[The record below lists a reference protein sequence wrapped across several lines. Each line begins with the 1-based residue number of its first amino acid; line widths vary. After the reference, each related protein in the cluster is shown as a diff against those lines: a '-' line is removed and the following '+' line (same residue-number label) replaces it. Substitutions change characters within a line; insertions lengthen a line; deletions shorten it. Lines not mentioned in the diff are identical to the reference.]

1 MPVFVYEA
9 RDNAGQLK
17 KDKIDAPNMRM
28 ATQRLQEQKMTVIN
42 IKEQSGGMAQADVL
56 GWYQKFKKVNE
67 QALTVFSRQFATMIN
82 AGLAMVRCL
91 DILSEQTEDK
101 KLQQTLIQVRRDVE
115 GGSTLSNA
123 LAKPPTVFSTLYI
136 SMVKAGEMGGVL
148 DEVLERLAGFMEKDF
163 ALKKKVKSALTY
175 PVVILVMALGIVFF
189 LVTYILPTFVTL
201 FEGMNLELPLPTR
214 ILIETTKAVR
224 NPMILFPLIAL
235 LVVAGVFINRYIN
248 TPLGKKQYD
257 LLKLNIPV
265 FGLLNKKVAISRFCR
280 TLGTLLS
287 SGVPIMQALE
297 IVGKASGN
305 EIIAMTVGKIRESIR
320 EGESIASPLGASGM
334 FPPMVT
340 QMVAVGEETGN
351 LDAMLAKIS
360 DFYDTEVE
368 YLLSSLT
375 SMLEPIMI
383 VGMGTIVGFI
393 VVSVFLPL
401 YELIGDMAWRSV
413 RSNGKALPAGGGFSG

>member
-9 RDNAGQLK
+9 RDATGQLRR
-17 KDKIDAPNMRM
+17 DTIEAPNVRA
-28 ATQRLQEQKMTVIN
+28 ATQKLQESRYTVIN
-42 IKEQSGGMAQADVL
+42 IKEKAVGGQQTDVMA
-56 GWYQKFKKVNE
+56 WYQKLRKVNE

-123 LAKPPTVFSTLYI
+123 LGKHPNIFSTLYI

-148 DEVLERLAGFMEKDF
+148 DEVLERLANFMEKDF
-163 ALKKKVKSALTY
+163 SLKKKVKSALTY
-175 PVVILVMALGIVFF
+175 PLVILVMALGIVFF
-189 LVTYILPTFVTL
+189 LVTYILPTFVSL
-201 FEGMNLELPLPTR
+201 FEGMNLTLPLPTK
-214 ILIETTKAVR
+214 ILIIITKGAK
-224 NPMILFPLIAL
+224 NPWIVFPVIGLVILGGFAL
-235 LVVAGVFINRYIN
+235 NRYIQ
-248 TPLGKKQYD
+248 TPFGRKQYD
-257 LLKLNIPV
+257 LLRLNIPV
-265 FGLLNKKVAISRFCR
+265 FGLLNKKVSISRFCR

-305 EIIAMTVGKIRESIR
+305 EIIALTVSKIRESIR

-351 LDAMLAKIS
+351 LDAMLSKIS

-368 YLLSSLT
+368 YMLASLT

-383 VGMGTIVGFI
+383 VGMGGIVGFI
-393 VVSVFLPL
+393 VISVFLPL
-401 YELIGDMAWRSV
+401 YQLIGT
-413 RSNGKALPAGGGFSG
+413 LH

>member
-1 MPVFVYEA
+1 MPVFQYKA
-9 RDNAGQLK
+9 RDQSGQLRT
-17 KDKIDAPNMRM
+17 DTIEAQNLRM
-28 ATQRLQEQKMTVIN
+28 ATTKLQEMRYTIIN
-42 IKEQSGGMAQADVL
+42 IQEKAAGGGQQDVL
-56 GWYQKFKKVNE
+56 GFLNQFQKVNE

-115 GGSTLSNA
+115 GGATLSNA
-123 LAKPPTVFSTLYI
+123 LVKHPTVFSTLYV

-148 DEVLERLAGFMEKDF
+148 DEVLDRLADFMEKDF
-163 ALKKKVKSALTY
+163 SLKKKVSAALTY
-175 PVVILVMALGIVFF
+175 PTVILTMALAIVFF
-189 LVTYILPTFVTL
+189 LVTYILPTFVEL
-201 FEGMNLELPLPTR
+201 FEGMNLTLPLPTK
-214 ILIETTKAVR
+214 ILIAVTKAARDPRYIIPGAIGLAVGSV
-224 NPMILFPLIAL
+224 AL
-235 LVVAGVFINRYIN
+235 NRYVA
-248 TPLGKKQYD
+248 TPIGKKQFD
-257 LLKLNIPV
+257 LLKLNVPV
-265 FGLLNKKVAISRFCR
+265 FGVLNKKVAISRFCR

-305 EIIAMTVGKIRESIR
+305 EIIAMTVSKVRDSIR
-320 EGESIASPLGASGM
+320 EGESIASPMGASGM

-351 LDAMLAKIS
+351 LDAMLSKIA

-383 VGMGTIVGFI
+383 VAMGGIVGFI

-401 YELIGDMAWRSV
+401 YQIIGQL
-413 RSNGKALPAGGGFSG
+413 K

>member
-1 MPVFVYEA
+1 MPTFVYEA
-9 RDNAGQLK
+9 RDATGQLR
-17 KDKIDAPNMRM
+17 KDTIEAANLRA
-28 ATQRLQEQKMTVIN
+28 ATQRLQEQRMTVIQ
-42 IKEQSGGMAQADVL
+42 IKAKAAGAGSDGLAGLLSRMR
-56 GWYQKFKKVNE
+56 KVDE

-101 KLQQTLIQVRRDVE
+101 KLRETLIQVRRDVE

-123 LAKPPTVFSTLYI
+123 LAKHPQVFSMLYI

-175 PVVILVMALGIVFF
+175 PVVILLMASGIVFF
-189 LVTYILPTFVTL
+189 LVTYILPTFVAL
-201 FEGMNLELPLPTR
+201 FEGMSLALPLPTQ
-214 ILIETTKAVR
+214 ILIAVTKGAR
-224 NPMILFPLIAL
+224 NPAVMIPVAIACGF
-235 LVVAGVFINRYIN
+235 GVFGFNQYVK
-248 TPLGKKQYD
+248 TPAGRKQYD
-257 LLKLNIPV
+257 MMKLNIPV
-265 FGLLNKKVAISRFCR
+265 FGLLNRKVSISRFCR

-297 IVGKASGN
+297 IVGRASGN
-305 EIIAMTVGKIRESIR
+305 EIIAMTVTKVRESIR

-351 LDAMLAKIS
+351 LDAMLSKIA

-368 YLLSSLT
+368 YMLASLT

-383 VGMGTIVGFI
+383 VGMGGIVGFI
-393 VVSVFLPL
+393 VISVFLPL
-401 YELIGDMAWRSV
+401 YQLIG
-413 RSNGKALPAGGGFSG
+413 NIGG

>member
-1 MPVFVYEA
+1 MPTFVYEV
-9 RDNAGQLK
+9 RDATGQLRR
-17 KDKIDAPNMRM
+17 DTLEAQNLRM
-28 ATQRLQEQKMTVIN
+28 ATQRLQEQKMTVIS
-42 IKEQSGGMAQADVL
+42 IKEKASGSAQEGISGFL
-56 GWYQKFKKVNE
+56 SKLKRVNE

-91 DILSEQTEDK
+91 DILSEQTDDK
-101 KLQQTLIQVRRDVE
+101 KLQQVLIQVRRDVE

-123 LAKPPTVFSTLYI
+123 LHKHPQVFSTLYT

-163 ALKKKVKSALTY
+163 SLKKKVKSALTY
-175 PVVILVMALGIVFF
+175 PVVILVMAMGIVFF

-201 FEGMNLELPLPTR
+201 FEGMSLKLPLPTQ
-214 ILIETTKAVR
+214 ILIMITKGAR
-224 NPMILFPLIAL
+224 NPIVLIPCFVLAVL
-235 LVVAGVFINRYIN
+235 LAFVLAQYGK
-248 TPLGKKQYD
+248 TPGGKKQFD
-257 LLKLNIPV
+257 MLKLNVPV
-265 FGLLNKKVAISRFCR
+265 FGMLNRKVSISRFCR

-305 EIIAMTVGKIRESIR
+305 EIIAITVTKVRESIR

-351 LDAMLAKIS
+351 LDAMLSKIA

-368 YLLSSLT
+368 YMLASLT

-383 VGMGTIVGFI
+383 VGMGGIVGFI
-393 VVSVFLPL
+393 VISVFLPL
-401 YELIGDMAWRSV
+401 YQLIG
-413 RSNGKALPAGGGFSG
+413 NLG

>member
-1 MPVFVYEA
+1 MPVFLYEA
-9 RDNAGQLK
+9 RDQSGQLK
-17 KDKIDAPNMRM
+17 RDTIEAANVKV
-28 ATQRLQEQKMTVIN
+28 ATQKLQEQRFTVIN
-42 IKEQSGGMAQADVL
+42 IKERTSAAAQQDVL
-56 GWYQKFKKVNE
+56 GFLQQFKKVNE

-101 KLQQTLIQVRRDVE
+101 KLQQTLLQVRKDVE
-115 GGSTLSNA
+115 GGSTLSTA
-123 LAKPPTVFSTLYI
+123 LGKHPSVFSNLYV

-148 DEVLERLAGFMEKDF
+148 DEVLERLAGFMEKDYS
-163 ALKKKVKSALTY
+163 LKKKVKAALTY
-175 PVVILVMALGIVFF
+175 PVVILVMAMGIVFF

-201 FEGMNLELPLPTR
+201 FRGMNITLPLPTM
-214 ILIETTKAVR
+214 ILMAVTDGAR
-224 NPMILFPLIAL
+224 NPAIIIPAIIILGLLGFAL
-235 LVVAGVFINRYIN
+235 QRYVQ
-248 TPLGKKQYD
+248 TPIGKKQFD
-257 LLKLNIPV
+257 LLKLNVPV
-265 FGLLNKKVAISRFCR
+265 FGLLNKKVSISRFCR

-305 EIIAMTVGKIRESIR
+305 EVISLTVSKVRDSIR

-351 LDAMLAKIS
+351 LDSMLSKIA

-383 VGMGTIVGFI
+383 VGMGAIVGFI
-393 VVSVFLPL
+393 VISVFLPL
-401 YELIGDMAWRSV
+401 YQLVGQM
-413 RSNGKALPAGGGFSG
+413 N

>member
-1 MPVFVYEA
+1 MPTFVFEA
-9 RDNAGQLK
+9 RDATGQLK
-17 KDKIDAPNMRM
+17 KDTIEAANLRA
-28 ATQRLQEQKMTVIN
+28 ATQRLQEQRMTVIQ
-42 IKEQSGGMAQADVL
+42 IKAKAAGAGSEGLAGLLARMQ
-56 GWYQKFKKVNE
+56 KVNE
-67 QALTVFSRQFATMIN
+67 QALVVFSRQFATMIN

-101 KLQQTLIQVRRDVE
+101 KLKEVLIQVRRDVE
-115 GGSTLSNA
+115 GGSTLSNS
-123 LAKPPTVFSTLYI
+123 LAKHPTVFSMLYI

-175 PVVILVMALGIVFF
+175 PVVILMMAMGIVFF
-189 LVTYILPTFVTL
+189 LVTYILPTFVAL
-201 FEGMNLELPLPTR
+201 FEGMSLQLPLPTQ
-214 ILIETTKAVR
+214 ILIGVTKGAR
-224 NPMILFPLIAL
+224 NPAVMIPVILLLIFGGFML
-235 LVVAGVFINRYIN
+235 GQYIK
-248 TPLGKKQYD
+248 TPGGRKQYD
-257 LLKLNIPV
+257 MMKLNIPV
-265 FGLLNKKVAISRFCR
+265 FGLLNRKVSISRFCR

-297 IVGKASGN
+297 IVGRASGN
-305 EIIAMTVGKIRESIR
+305 EIIAMTVTKVRESIR

-351 LDAMLAKIS
+351 LDAMLSKIA

-368 YLLSSLT
+368 YMLASLT

-383 VGMGTIVGFI
+383 VGMGGIVGFI
-393 VVSVFLPL
+393 VISVFLPL
-401 YELIGDMAWRSV
+401 YQLIG
-413 RSNGKALPAGGGFSG
+413 NIGN

>member
-1 MPVFVYEA
+1 MAVFVYEA
-9 RDNAGQLK
+9 RDATGQLRR
-17 KDKIDAPNMRM
+17 DSIEAQNVRV
-28 ATQRLQEQKMTVIN
+28 ATQRLQEQKFTVIN
-42 IKEQSGGMAQADVL
+42 IKEKSTTAAQTDMLA
-56 GWYQKFKKVNE
+56 WYQKLKRVNE

-101 KLQQTLIQVRRDVE
+101 KLQQVLIQVRKDVE

-123 LAKPPTVFSTLYI
+123 LAKHPNVFSTLYT

-148 DEVLERLAGFMEKDF
+148 DEVLERLANFMEKDF
-163 ALKKKVKSALTY
+163 SLKKKVKAALTY
-175 PVVILVMALGIVFF
+175 PMVILVMAGGIVFF
-189 LVTYILPTFVTL
+189 LVTYILPTFVNL
-201 FEGMNLELPLPTR
+201 FEGMNLKLPLPTR
-214 ILIETTKAVR
+214 ILIGVTKAAR
-224 NPMILFPLIAL
+224 NPLYIIPGLIMLGVGGFL
-235 LVVAGVFINRYIN
+235 LNRYAQ
-248 TPLGKKQYD
+248 TAVGKKQFD
-257 LLKLNIPV
+257 LLKLNVPV

-305 EIIAMTVGKIRESIR
+305 EVIAGTVNKIRESIR

-351 LDAMLAKIS
+351 LDAMLSKIS

-383 VGMGTIVGFI
+383 VGMGAVVGFI
-393 VVSVFLPL
+393 VISVFLPL
-401 YELIGDMAWRSV
+401 YNLIGQM
-413 RSNGKALPAGGGFSG
+413 N

>member
-1 MPVFVYEA
+1 MPTFVYEA
-9 RDNAGQLK
+9 RDATGQLR
-17 KDKIDAPNMRM
+17 KDTIEAANLRA
-28 ATQRLQEQKMTVIN
+28 ATQRLQEQRMTVIQ
-42 IKEQSGGMAQADVL
+42 IKAKAAGAGADGL
-56 GWYQKFKKVNE
+56 AGLLSRMKKVDE

-101 KLQQTLIQVRRDVE
+101 KLRETLIQVRRDVE
-115 GGSTLSNA
+115 GGSTLSNS
-123 LAKPPTVFSTLYI
+123 LAKHPQVFSMLYI

-175 PVVILVMALGIVFF
+175 PVVILLMATGIVFF
-189 LVTYILPTFVTL
+189 LVTYILPTFVAL
-201 FEGMNLELPLPTR
+201 FEGMSLALPLPTQ
-214 ILIETTKAVR
+214 ILIAVTKGAR
-224 NPMILFPLIAL
+224 NPAVMIPLVIL
-235 LVVAGVFINRYIN
+235 LGVGGFMVGQYIKTPAGR
-248 TPLGKKQYD
+248 KQYD
-257 LLKLNIPV
+257 MMRLNIPV
-265 FGLLNKKVAISRFCR
+265 FGLLNRKVAISRFCR

-297 IVGKASGN
+297 IVGRASGN
-305 EIIAMTVGKIRESIR
+305 EIIAMTVTKVRESIR

-351 LDAMLAKIS
+351 LDAMLSKIA

-368 YLLSSLT
+368 YMLASLT

-383 VGMGTIVGFI
+383 VGMGGIVGFI
-393 VVSVFLPL
+393 VISVFLPL
-401 YELIGDMAWRSV
+401 YQLIG
-413 RSNGKALPAGGGFSG
+413 NIGG

>member
-1 MPVFVYEA
+1 MPIFMYEA
-9 RDNAGQLK
+9 KDASGSLKRDR
-17 KDKIDAPNMRM
+17 IEAPNLQV
-28 ATQRLQEQKMTVIN
+28 ATQKLQDNRYTVIN
-42 IKEQSGGMAQADVL
+42 IQE
-56 GWYQKFKKVNE
+56 KKDGAGRGAMFSSLKGVNE

-91 DILSEQTEDK
+91 DILGEQTEDK
-101 KLQQTLIQVRRDVE
+101 VLQQVLTQVRQDVE

-123 LAKPPTVFSTLYI
+123 LAKHSSVFSPLYI

-163 ALKKKVKSALTY
+163 SLKKKVKAALTY
-175 PVVILVMALGIVFF
+175 PCVILIMAIGIVIF

-201 FEGMNLELPLPTR
+201 FEGMNLTLPLPTQILMGITKACQNIYVIIG
-214 ILIETTKAVR
+214 ILIFFV
-224 NPMILFPLIAL
+224 IGGFL
-235 LVVAGVFINRYIN
+235 LSRFVK
-248 TPLGKKQYD
+248 TPVGRRMYD
-257 LLKLNIPV
+257 TLKLNVPV

-287 SGVPIMQALE
+287 SGVPIMQSLE

-305 EIIAMTVGKIRESIR
+305 EVIADTVNKVRESIR
-320 EGESIASPLGASGM
+320 EGESIAGPLGSSGM

-351 LDAMLAKIS
+351 LDAMLSKIA

-368 YLLSSLT
+368 YMLSSLT

-383 VGMGTIVGFI
+383 VGMGGIVGFI

-401 YELIGDMAWRSV
+401 YQLVGQM
-413 RSNGKALPAGGGFSG
+413 